1 MRAGTLKYRGSI
13 QKLTQ
18 TRTAGGE
25 LGESWAHA
33 TWCHAA
39 VTPLSGEE
47 LLSAQQQEARTSHRI
62 DMRPYAQLDPRI
74 HRFQFPAPGRVTT
87 LAAAIES
94 VDGTEIT
101 VSAAGLFP
109 EAASPPSG
117 GFDVRIEDEI
127 LTVSAGHGTT
137 TWTVTRGVHGTTAAV
152 HDAAR
157 PVELLRTLYPGAP
170 PQVAGLA
177 GEAQAVLCREVR

>member
-13 QKLTQ
+13 QTLTQ
-18 TRTAGGE
+18 TRTAAGE
-25 LGESWAHA
+25 LSESWAHA
-33 TWCHAA
+33 TWWHCA

-47 LLSAQQQEARTSHRI
+47 LITAQQLEARTSHRV
-62 DMRPYAQLDPRI
+62 DMRPYPQLDPRI
-74 HRFQFPAPGRVTT
+74 HRFQVPATGRVTT
-87 LAAAIES
+87 LAAAITT

-109 EAASPPSG
+109 ESASPAAG
-117 GFDVRIEDEI
+117 DFDIRIEDEI
-127 LTVSAGHGTT
+127 LTVTAGHGTT

-152 HDAAR
+152 HASGAA
-157 PVELLRTLYPGAP
+157 VELLRTLYPGAP

-177 GEAQAVLCREVR
+177 GEAQMVLCREVR